1 MKNIL
6 LLVLAMLFFQCSSN
20 KKDKQTSADEQDKF
34 FVVPYEDAVRNKKT
48 IKLSEVAEDIMY
60 IPLQTDSNCLL
71 ARKPEYH
78 FTEQY
83 VIVENRDHV
92 LVFDYTGK
100 FVRKIG
106 TPGKGPNEIDLIR
119 MAVVN
124 EKDKTIALQTN
135 WSRKILYFSFDGTF
149 IESVSVP
156 DILYMYT
163 LGKDRFVAYT
173 DGSLGYEDYT
183 LRLTNRNNDTLSAV
197 KNHFKWE
204 NNTGS
209 SYMISYWGFYPCY
222 SYMDKYYF
230 KTMYNDTVYTVKGD
244 KFVPAYYIDLGKY
257 RLPDDARVEN
267 PVSRDKFRRVQNLYY
282 LASAVEAAGC
292 VFVTSFTYADSL
304 PRNILYQSGNS
315 ESTFL
320 VKEYGESAGFIN
332 DWDGGPEFWP
342 AGNANDQTLFMPV
355 APIELLN
362 IVEDEDFSGGDA
374 IFPDKKNEFRK
385 MVEGLKEEDN
395 VVLMVVKMK
404 INEKNEKM
412 KE

>member
-6 LLVLAMLFFQCSSN
+6 LLVLAMLFFQCNSN
-20 KKDKQTSADEQDKF
+20 KTNKQTSADEQDKF
-34 FVVPYEDAVRNKKT
+34 FVIPYEDALRNKKT
-48 IKLSEVAEDIMY
+48 IKLSEVAEDILY

-83 VIVENRDHV
+83 IIVENRDHV

-100 FVRKIG
+100 FIRKIG

-173 DGSLGYEDYT
+173 DGSLGFEDCI
-183 LRLTNRNNDTLSAV
+183 LRLTNRNNDTLSTV

-209 SYMISYWGFYPCY
+209 SYMISYWGFNPCY

-230 KTMYNDTVYTVKGD
+230 KTMYNDTVYTVKED

-257 RLPDDARVEN
+257 RLPDDARFEN
-267 PVSRDKFRRVQNLYY
+267 PASMNKFRKVSDIYFF
-282 LASAVEAAGC
+282 ASTVEAAGQ
-292 VFVTSFTYADSL
+292 VFVSTINFADSL
-304 PRNILYQSGNS
+304 HRNVLYQRKLS

-342 AGNANDQTLFMPV
+342 AGNGNDQTLFMPV
-355 APIELLN
+355 APIDLLN
-362 IVEDEDFSGGDA
+362 IIEEEDFSEKDA
-374 IFPDKKNEFRK
+374 IFPDKKKEFRK
-385 MVEGLKEEDN
+385 MAEGLKEEDN
-395 VVLMVVKMK
+395 VVLMVVKLK
-404 INEKNEKM
+404 NNERLKK
-412 KE
+412 

>member
-6 LLVLAMLFFQCSSN
+6 LLVLAMLFFQCNSN
-20 KKDKQTSADEQDKF
+20 KTNKQTSADEQDKF
-34 FVVPYEDAVRNKKT
+34 FVIPYEDALRNKKT
-48 IKLSEVAEDIMY
+48 IKLSEVAEDIKY

-83 VIVENRDHV
+83 IFVENRDHV

-100 FVRKIG
+100 FIRKIG

-124 EKDKTIALQTN
+124 EKDKIITVQTN
-135 WSRKILYFSFDGTF
+135 WSRKTLYFSFDGTF

-156 DILYMYT
+156 DVLYMYS
-163 LGKDRFVAYT
+163 LGKYRFVAYSN
-173 DGSLGYEDYT
+173 GSQGFEDYT
-183 LRLTNRNNDTLSAV
+183 LRLTNRNNDTLSTV

-204 NNTGS
+204 NKTGS
-209 SYMISYWGFYPCY
+209 SYAIGYWGFNPCY

-230 KTMYNDTVYTVKGD
+230 KTMYNDTVYTVTD
-244 KFVPAYYIDLGKY
+244 NEFLPAYYIDLGKY
-257 RLPDDARVEN
+257 RLPDDARCEN
-267 PVSRDKFRRVQNLYY
+267 PVSMDKFRRVRNMYY
-282 LASAVEAAGC
+282 LASSVEAAGQ
-292 VFVTSFTYADSL
+292 VFITSFTYADSL

-320 VKEYGESAGFIN
+320 VKEFGEASGFIN

-342 AGNANDQTLFMPV
+342 AGNVNDQTLFMPV

-362 IVEDEDFSGGDA
+362 IVEEEDFSEKDA
-374 IFPDKKNEFRK
+374 ISPDRKKEFRK

-404 INEKNEKM
+404 INEEM